1 MEFNSIEDLYER
13 VLPAL
18 TIKICELQ
26 TTKKIYINEKDLFDE
41 LRKKKWMSSKNLTLS
56 DIVNDILKYKK

>member
-1 MEFNSIEDLYER
+1 MEFNSIEELYER

-18 TIKICELQ
+18 TIKVCELQ
-26 TTKKIYINEKDLFDE
+26 TMNEIYINEKQLFNE
-41 LRKKKWMSSKNLTLS
+41 LRNEKWMSAKNLTLS